1 MNTTDDRSERR
12 GAAFFDLDRTLIQ
25 GSSTVK
31 WALAAW
37 RAGMLP
43 GAPMLSALAN
53 GIAFRITGGSDEQSR
68 KAVETSLELVAGA
81 EQSTMLELSDELVPK
96 LVSKVRPE
104 SNNLL
109 EMHAEAGRDRYIISA
124 SPIEIVGALADQLGL
139 EGAIGTEAEVAD
151 DGRYTGGLS
160 SAWIYGPAKAAAINK
175 LAAEKGYDLRLCYSY
190 SDSSSDLPM
199 LEMVGHPV
207 VVNPDSDLHKIA
219 RTRGWPVVEF
229 RSRATEVTKYGILG
243 AAAGGGMVASY
254 YLGRKRERG
263 SSRSRFRR

>member
-1 MNTTDDRSERR
+1 MTPTAEHSPHR

-43 GAPMLSALAN
+43 GAPMLSALVN
-53 GIAFRITGGSDEQSR
+53 GITFRITGGSDEQSR

-81 EQSTMLELSDELVPK
+81 EKATMLELSDELVPK

-109 EMHAEAGRDRYIISA
+109 EMHGEAGRDRYIVSA

-151 DGRYTGGLS
+151 DGRYTGALT
-160 SAWIYGPAKAAAINK
+160 SAWIYGPAKAEAISK
-175 LAAEKGYDLRLCYSY
+175 LAAERGYDLELCYSY

-207 VVNPDSDLHKIA
+207 VVNPDNALHKIA

-229 RSRATEVTKYGILG
+229 RSRATEITKYGVLG
-243 AAAGGGMVASY
+243 AAAGGGMVGSY
-254 YLGRKRERG
+254 YLGRRHERG
-263 SSRSRFRR
+263 HWRGVRR